1 MHAHAAHRLPH
12 TDIRRQTETLGKPA
26 RRKRARMAAMSFAV
40 PIARSALPRL
50 ASDSIITCMAC
61 MHVYVCVGGGGEG
74 GMGA

>member
-1 MHAHAAHRLPH
+1 
-12 TDIRRQTETLGKPA
+12 
-26 RRKRARMAAMSFAV
+26 MAAMSFAV